1 MAEEQLQLRAQAGSG
16 DIPSQLGIGHRSWLT
31 RVAHPIE
38 AQEQRELTGQRKPM
52 AVAVTRQ
59 GELGQNCQE

>member
-16 DIPSQLGIGHRSWLT
+16 DTQLGIGHRCSWLT

-38 AQEQRELTGQRKPM
+38 AQEQRELTGQRKPK

-59 GELGQNCQE
+59 GELGQHPQE

>member
-16 DIPSQLGIGHRSWLT
+16 DTQLGIGHRSWLT

-38 AQEQRELTGQRKPM
+38 AQEQRELTGQRKPK

-59 GELGQNCQE
+59 GELGQHPQE